1 MIVDKKIVSTS
12 NCFER
17 SGKLYLF
24 FVMAMAAD
32 STITNEAREEIKA
45 VMQKGLDGSLSS
57 FLPSLVQTLKKHQL
71 AWSQRISSLLVGVHP
86 SNRDGQ
92 GLSSSHVERLCS
104 ELAELGWCGELQK
117 PLCAEITPGDSSVIS
132 FNQRF
137 LAVLFQKTG

>member
-1 MIVDKKIVSTS
+1 
-12 NCFER
+12 
-17 SGKLYLF
+17 
-24 FVMAMAAD
+24 MAMAAD